1 MKKSVLLFT
10 IIISIMICGCKDP
23 EPEHVHTFSDK
34 WSKNATHHWKA
45 ATCEHSDQVSEKSEH
60 KFGNWTTT
68 KEPSEEESGLKERV
82 CSVCKY
88 KETAEMPILSHVHE
102 FASEW
107 STDGLYHWKVATCE
121 HSDEISEKSTHTF
134 FDEVCTVCSLYTP
147 EGFVLVSAGTFNMGS
162 NSGQDNNKPVH
173 EVTITKPFYMGKY
186 EVTQAEYESVIGTN
200 PSKYKGDENLPAAGE
215 VQENRPVETVSWY
228 DILVYCNKRS
238 LAEDL
243 TPCYS
248 INGSVNP
255 SDWGEIPT
263 ETDAT
268 WNSVVCDFSAEGYR
282 VPTEAE
288 WEYAA
293 RAGDSTVDKLT
304 YSGTSDLDKLGD
316 YAWYGVT
323 ESVKTHEVGK
333 KLPNAFGVY
342 DMSGN
347 AWEWC
352 WNWFTGSYDTESE
365 GGSNPTGVELGTTR
379 VVRGGWAKNEGDYCA
394 VSYRNGNKPFNS
406 ASSIGFRVV
415 RSCVSTTE

>member
-1 MKKSVLLFT
+1 MKKLVLLFT

-45 ATCEHSDQVSEKSEH
+45 ATCEHSDQVSEKAEH

-88 KETAEMPILSHVHE
+88 KQTSELAMLSHVHK

-121 HSDEISEKSTHTF
+121 HSDEISEKAKHSF
-134 FDEVCTVCSLYTP
+134 VDEVCSVCSLYTP

-316 YAWYGVT
+316 YAWYSDNSGGI
-323 ESVKTHEVGK
+323 SHEVGK
-333 KLPNAFGVY
+333 KLPNDFGLY

-347 AWEWC
+347 VFEFC
-352 WNWFTGSYDTESE
+352 WNWFTGTYEDSE
-365 GGSNPTGVELGTTR
+365 GGSDPTGVKLGSTR
-379 VVRGGWAKNEGDYCA
+379 IVRGGWSNSEDYCA
-394 VSYRNGNKPFNS
+394 VSRRNGYYPEKTN
-406 ASSIGFRVV
+406 SSIGFRVA
-415 RSCVSTTE
+415 RSCPNTTE

>member
-1 MKKSVLLFT
+1 MGDTMRNFALFFT
-10 IIISIMICGCKDP
+10 IFLVAVMIIGCKDP
-23 EPEHVHTFSDK
+23 EPEHVHTYSEK
-34 WSKNATHHWKA
+34 WSSNATH
-45 ATCEHSDQVSEKSEH
+45 
-60 KFGNWTTT
+60 
-68 KEPSEEESGLKERV
+68 
-82 CSVCKY
+82 
-88 KETAEMPILSHVHE
+88 
-102 FASEW
+102 
-107 STDGLYHWKVATCE
+107 HWKVATCE
-121 HSDEISEKSTHTF
+121 HTDQISEKAKHSF
-134 FDEVCTVCSLYTP
+134 VDEVCSVCSLYTP

-162 NSGQDNNKPVH
+162 NSGQENNKPVH

-200 PSKYKGDENLPAAGE
+200 PSNYQGNENLSAEGE
-215 VQENRPVETVSWY
+215 VQENRPVESVSWY
-228 DILVYCNKRS
+228 DVIVYCNKRS

-243 TPCYS
+243 TPCYT
-248 INGSVNP
+248 IKESVNP
-255 SDWGEIPT
+255 SDWGNVPT
-263 ETDAT
+263 SVNVS
-268 WNSVVCDFSAEGYR
+268 WNTVKCDFSANGYR
-282 VPTEAE
+282 LPTEAE

-365 GGSNPTGVELGTTR
+365 GGSDPTGVELGSTR
-379 VVRGGWAKNEGDYCA
+379 IVRGGWAKNEGDYCA